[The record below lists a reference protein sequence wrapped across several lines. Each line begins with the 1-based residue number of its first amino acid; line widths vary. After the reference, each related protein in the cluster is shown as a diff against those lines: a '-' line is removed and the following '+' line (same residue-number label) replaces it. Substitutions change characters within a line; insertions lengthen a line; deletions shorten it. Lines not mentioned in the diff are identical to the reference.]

1 MVDYAAGIYNS
12 GTTLNK
18 FPAESKTSTAR
29 YTFIVKFNLAEGV
42 AASAPEKT
50 GTDLWAYLLN
60 LNNTGLTEDLWTYS
74 NNSFTRVCSAKVQTF
89 SCGTLANIY
98 DKITK
103 TNYYFSGF
111 SSESVNVYAA
121 ETVTV
126 TAKYGQYSLRL
137 HNMSAGVLKE
147 SATGANKTITLPI
160 PSYSYGGVA
169 CKLLGWTKT
178 EALKVVCGSSFS
190 TWAEGRTAAG
200 YQLVGY
206 SSITL
211 PKYHPS
217 YQTADEKAAWSGSDT
232 LDLYAAWYQYC
243 HVLCYGYAD
252 SWSDKK
258 YITAWTGTDEACDVT
273 GLTISSVDGKWER
286 GFKIADSAGK
296 VTGGWAAIHRY
307 SEPDT
312 NSAQWKYWW
321 ENGDGTKSDA
331 SSANIPVSVP
341 ADSFVYLVAQYTI
354 FVGEVR
360 CVIGEKDGEEAYYS
374 IPFTSSKPE
383 YWSAEIPTI
392 TTAGLSIGSDQCFR
406 GWTKTSNSMSPEY
419 MALAEIEERNRII
432 KSTLNPTTVISGL
445 LPYAE
450 DETAKPVYLYPI
462 VVSRS
467 SVAASKVYWRYY
479 TVYQGQ
485 KVSPNATW
493 KLATNKTENGVKSYY
508 ISSDSDYV
516 VEWCEVKYVEDSE
529 TGIKYFD
536 CVWASE
542 ENFDKNVVLFDK
554 FKTYVPI
561 AKEVES
567 CTSGKKVYNIV
578 FDSSVESPITCE
590 YTKGADEAQEKYQFQ
605 GWYEMSAYTSA
616 TSNVTVI
623 GARDNKY
630 GPVSTNADSP
640 KNYVAIWWG
649 LCSVKYQLSVST
661 GESYVTTEEVY
672 PSSVYCG
679 LPSTQTVSL
688 SEAWKD
694 ANAAASEANTILQ
707 SIMYNGTAYNSGD
720 ASISITFDT
729 GYYLLIG
736 PVRPV
741 YADRPIIYLDCDTG
755 YYAGTPFET
764 LEITDFFV
772 NADYGAETTE
782 ISDEEFIT
790 LLEIPSDQ
798 QYKYAVGDITVGDG
812 EATQATHA
820 NGKFSCVP
828 STGKP
833 QLHLKVV
840 LRPAKFTLVVEENGN
855 SCKFTVTHGKEFV
868 CVDSDLTGITIPD
881 NKTIIGFSFSTLSEG
896 DYAYDFP
903 AIGETDFRR
912 ANGAYVYD
920 GESLTVVPVW
930 GSKPQSVSILSPIGE
945 TYNLLGK
952 ITVKARVT
960 VEDGV
965 KFTGANTR
973 LGLYSGSTLLTCGS
987 QLPAGVT
994 QFDITPDTGTF
1005 KTYSIKAMGNTDLD
1019 TLSFSIAAKAIHFS
1033 GTCTDGSFTESMP
1046 DDINCVW
1053 YQPETDSI
1061 EINVSNRS
1069 AITGEV
1075 GYSFAGWSDAA
1086 SKVVTLPL
1094 TTEEQGIITTVVWEK
1109 PTTESIPAKTLY
1121 AMWGYSVSYRL
1132 GSGYWREGE
1141 TPEANAGYA
1150 TYAGAE
1156 GITYTVPYTP
1166 VHDKYALD
1174 HWVKDGSAINKNS
1187 DGSYVVLLSLG
1198 TNMMTAAWK
1207 YPDAIANIASV
1218 GYTSD
1223 PTAIIE
1229 LDSASYQYAI
1239 RLRYN
1244 FEWTV
1249 LSSNGSD
1256 MILGDGMV
1264 LNVPSG
1270 LVAEPEKTLS
1280 VVKLKY
1286 NDAVVST
1293 GASSSAKFSKTY
1305 KVKGGVVLP
1314 DDTSETGYTT
1324 ETKDNLA
1331 IVEIRKKDVPGL
1343 ALKVVDGAI
1352 QAGTLETEVVISAP
1366 DGYTSC
1372 KSGTRASDGED
1383 VYLFTTYYGEV
1394 TEFDVSP
1401 KSGSTVQFTRSD
1413 NSDNVTILPVHETIR
1428 TDEDNPTDLSA
1439 TWLNIE
1445 NGKTTHID
1453 CYLGFHPYAWEV
1465 YRINTDR
1472 LSYSSFT
1479 RVSAPYLTATC
1490 DALNPNPLDTI
1501 RSVSDKDRYG
1511 SIYVAARAPEGKY
1524 AVLFYY
1530 VNQSDSK
1537 IYKYYVLINV
1547 KNVVYDAPLCVIHKF
1562 VKGAAGDKDITST
1575 YNQYDAGTYTG
1586 TIETGQLQHTLYLS
1600 SPGMT
1605 NISVTALNRSFQAQ
1619 VTSIPI
1625 LTKSS
1630 EYNYCIDLGTRE
1642 NITFTVS
1649 RTEPKNID
1657 NNSKDQTK
1665 WSNGVWYQHVKKFFD
1680 EWQNLNY
1687 GADGRRSGGYNLIY
1701 DPGNGYAFPVMNKN
1715 VFMSNQLSYQYNR
1728 AILDLQFSFTVATM
1742 TPKTQ
1747 LSGRLVITFYTEADG
1762 ARKELYTRTTY
1773 GSTMTLP
1780 GIIDLGGGSAVVSWR
1795 ISLKGSSEAWEYP
1808 AGGEFIW
1815 TGASYDD
1822 KDTELEAIGQAA
1834 TVDYAILMDEPG
1846 QYAVSLKSLNEKLAG
1861 YGRTQVDTTN
1871 WAMAAYVVG
1880 GGGAGGPCRSY
1891 PTKINSKVDGINEIF
1906 VGGGG
1911 SSGAVSSKVANIQH
1925 EWLDTGY
1932 FLVTVGAGGVY
1943 QEGQER
1949 NLGHDYIIKDN
1960 REASAS
1966 SVSYVGTTRAGF
1978 DKTLSA
1984 AGGRNGGYNSKGES
1998 AGDGSAT
2005 GGEHAYF
2012 NADALSIGNGRYWSW
2027 SEWDSKEVQGNPG
2040 SSLVAIGTNGAEKN
2054 NGGTYLR
2061 AEKSAV
2067 TDSTGVT
2074 TTRRCA
2080 GSGGGGAGFR
2090 VDLTNTGIIVKPQMG
2105 EFQVGVKCSKDF
2117 EDKDVFYSDWCVNKV
2132 EFTQEGRSEATIYSG
2147 DDAENFLK
2155 NDLGL
2160 KVGTRKF
2167 GKTTWY
2173 IAGTPKMAGNLKVEV
2188 KSWQI
2193 NRWYNIWELRY
2204 VETPYDEFYTHVSC
2218 TISRPPMVDN
2228 YPVNR
2233 LLYSQGASPPIYIY
2247 SQEAG
2252 AIYGTHSYK
2261 NLSENYPRTP
2271 KYGGGGASA
2280 FGVPSAYSTK
2290 GADGVVVLAFIKKSA

>member
-1 MVDYAAGIYNS
+1 MADSFSAPGSNIDITATEHAA
-12 GTTLNK
+12 
-18 FPAESKTSTAR
+18 TAR
-29 YTFIVKFNLAEGV
+29 YTFTVTI
-42 AASAPEKT
+42 
-50 GTDLWAYLLN
+50 N
-60 LNNTGLTEDLWTYS
+60 LNGGSDAGLYTYLSTNNPVWTRS
-74 NNSFTRVCSAKVQTF
+74 NNIFTYVGPESGKTF
-89 SCGTLANIY
+89 SCGSLDSIYTLV
-98 DKITK
+98 TK
-103 TNYYFSGF
+103 ADYYFAGLDKYS
-111 SSESVNVYAA
+111 
-121 ETVTV
+121 VTV
-126 TAKYGQYSLRL
+126 RPAGSATVSASYGQYSLRL
-137 HNMSAGVLKE
+137 HNMSTDLLKE
-147 SATGANKTITLPI
+147 SAAGADKTVTLPS
-160 PSYSYGGVA
+160 PSYTYEGVV
-169 CKLLGWTKT
+169 CERKGWTKT
-178 EALKVVCGSSFS
+178 EALKVMCGSQFS
-190 TWAEGRTAAG
+190 TWKGEGRTTG
-200 YQLVGY
+200 SYPLVSY
-206 SSITL
+206 SSVTL

-217 YQTADEKAAWSGSDT
+217 YQTTDEKAVWGGSDT

-243 HVLCYGYAD
+243 HVLYYGYAD
-252 SWSDKK
+252 NWSNKSS
-258 YITAWTGTDEACDVT
+258 IAVWTGTNKACDVT
-273 GLTISSVDGKWER
+273 GLVIDSKSDNWER

-307 SEPDT
+307 SEPSTIDG
-312 NSAQWKYWW
+312 QWKYWW
-321 ENGDGTKSDA
+321 ENGDGTKSDT
-331 SSANIPVSVP
+331 SLANIPVSVP
-341 ADSFVYLVAQYTI
+341 ADSFVYLVAQYTT
-354 FVGEVR
+354 FKGELR
-360 CVIGEKDGEEAYYS
+360 CVISGEEYYS
-374 IPFTSSKPE
+374 ILFTGTKPE
-383 YWSAEIPTI
+383 YYSTDIPTI
-392 TTAGLSIGSDQCFR
+392 ATAGLTIGLDQCFR
-406 GWTKTSNSMSPEY
+406 GWTTTSGSTSPEY

-432 KSTLNPTTVISGL
+432 KSTLNPATGISAL
-445 LPYAE
+445 LPSAE
-450 DETAKPVYLYPI
+450 DETVKPTYIYPI
-462 VVSRS
+462 IVSRS
-467 SVAASKVYWRYY
+467 SVATSKVYWRYY

-485 KVSPNATW
+485 KVYPKVTW
-493 KLATNKTENGVKSYY
+493 SLATNKTESGVESYY

-567 CTSGKKVYNIV
+567 CSGKKVYNIV
-578 FDSSVESPITCE
+578 FDSSVESPISCKYEGDTSN
-590 YTKGADEAQEKYQFQ
+590 GRAIYQFQ
-605 GWYEMSAYTSA
+605 GWYEMSAYNSST
-616 TSNVTVI
+616 TNVTVI
-623 GARDNKY
+623 GASDNKY
-630 GPVSTNADSP
+630 GLVSTNADSP
-640 KNYVAIWWG
+640 KNYIAIWWG
-649 LCSVKYQLSVST
+649 LCSAQYQLSVSS
-661 GESYVTTEEVY
+661 GGSYVVTESES
-672 PSSVYCG
+672 PSSAYCG

-688 SEAWKD
+688 SKAWGAAEK
-694 ANAAASEANTILQ
+694 AASEAGTTLQ

-720 ASISITFDT
+720 ASISVTFDT
-729 GYYLLIG
+729 AYSLLIG
-736 PVRPV
+736 PVMPV

-755 YYAGTPFET
+755 YYAGTSFET
-764 LEITDFFV
+764 IEITDFFV
-772 NADYGAETTE
+772 NANYGAKTTE

-798 QYKYAVGDITVGDG
+798 QYKYAIEDITVGAG
-812 EATQATHA
+812 EATEVTHEK
-820 NGKFSCVP
+820 GKFSCVP
-828 STGKP
+828 TTGKS
-833 QLHLKVV
+833 QLHLKAV
-840 LRPAKFTLVVEENGN
+840 LRPAKFTLVVEENGS
-855 SCKFTVTHGKEFV
+855 SCEFTVTHGKEFV
-868 CVDSDLTGITIPD
+868 CVDSDLTGITIPKD
-881 NKTIIGFSFSTLSEG
+881 KTIIGFSFSTLSEG

-903 AIGETDFRR
+903 AVGETDFRR
-912 ANGAYVYD
+912 ANGTYVYD

-930 GSKPQSVSILSPIGE
+930 GYKPQGVFILSPTGE

-965 KFTGANTR
+965 KFTSANTR

-994 QFDITPDTGTF
+994 QFDIIPDAGTF
-1005 KTYSIKAMGNTDLD
+1005 KTYTIKALGNTGLD
-1019 TLSFSIAAKAIHFS
+1019 TLSFSIAAKTIHFS

-1046 DDINCVW
+1046 EDINCAW
-1053 YQPETDSI
+1053 FQPTISSI

-1069 AITGEV
+1069 AVTGEV
-1075 GYSFAGWSDAA
+1075 GYSFAGWSEAA

-1094 TTEEQGIITTVVWEK
+1094 TTEEQGVITTVVWEK
-1109 PTTESIPAKTLY
+1109 PTTESIPVKTLY

-1141 TPEANAGYA
+1141 TPKANAGYA
-1150 TYAGAE
+1150 TYEGAGD
-1156 GITYTVPYTP
+1156 ITYTVPYTP

-1174 HWVKDGSAINKNS
+1174 HWVKNGSAVYEDAEGKYS
-1187 DGSYVVLLSLG
+1187 VPLSLG
-1198 TNMMTAAWK
+1198 TNILTAAWK
-1207 YPDAIANIASV
+1207 YPEAVANIASV

-1223 PTAIIE
+1223 PAAIVE
-1229 LDSASYQYAI
+1229 LDSSSYQYAI

-1249 LSSNGSD
+1249 LSSDGSD

-1264 LNVPSG
+1264 LNVPTG

-1286 NDAVVST
+1286 NGAVVST

-1305 KVKGGVVLP
+1305 KVKDGVVLP
-1314 DDTSETGYTT
+1314 DDTTETEYTI

-1331 IVEIRKKDVPGL
+1331 TVEIRKKDVPGL
-1343 ALKVVDGAI
+1343 ALKVVDGVI
-1352 QAGTLETEVVISAP
+1352 QAGTLETEVEISAP

-1372 KSGTRASDGED
+1372 KSGTRASDNEE
-1383 VYLFTTYYGEV
+1383 VYIFTTYYGEV
-1394 TEFDVSP
+1394 VEYDVKP

-1413 NSDNVTILPVHETIR
+1413 NSDNVTILPVHEVIR

-1439 TWLNIE
+1439 TWLNVE
-1445 NGKTTHID
+1445 NSKTTHID
-1453 CYLGFHPYAWEV
+1453 CYLTFYPYAWEV
-1465 YRINTDR
+1465 YKINTDR

-1479 RVSAPYLTATC
+1479 RVSTPYLTATC
-1490 DALNPNPLDTI
+1490 DALDPNPLDTI
-1501 RSVSDKDRYG
+1501 RSVTDETRYG
-1511 SIYVAARAPEGKY
+1511 SIYIAARAPEGKY

-1547 KNVVYDAPLCVIHKF
+1547 KNVVYDAPLCVVHKF

-1575 YNQYDAGTYTG
+1575 YNQYDEGTYTG
-1586 TIETGQLQHTLYLS
+1586 TTETGQLQHTLYLS

-1649 RTEPKNID
+1649 RTEPKTID

-1747 LSGRLVITFYTEADG
+1747 LSGRLAITFYTEADG
-1762 ARKELYTRTTY
+1762 VRKELYKRTTY

-1808 AGGEFIW
+1808 AGGEFVW

-1846 QYAVSLKSLNEKLAG
+1846 QYVVSLKSLNEKLAG
-1861 YGRTQVDTTN
+1861 YGKTQVDTTN
-1871 WAMAAYVVG
+1871 WSMAAYVVG
-1880 GGGAGGPCRSY
+1880 GGGAGGACRRY
-1891 PTKINSKVDGINEIF
+1891 PTKVNSDVDGITQIF
-1906 VGGGG
+1906 IGGGG
-1911 SSGAVSSKVANIQH
+1911 SSGVVGSKVADIQY

-1932 FLVTVGAGGVY
+1932 FLVTVGSGGVY
-1943 QEGQER
+1943 QEGQKS
-1949 NLGHDYIIKDN
+1949 NLSHDYYVKGDN

-2005 GGEHAYF
+2005 GGEHAYY
-2012 NADALSIGNGRYWSW
+2012 NADALSLGNGQYWTW
-2027 SEWDSKEVQGNPG
+2027 SRWSSKEVQGNPG
-2040 SSLVAIGTNGAEKN
+2040 SSLVATGTNGTEKN

-2061 AEKSAV
+2061 AEKSV
-2067 TDSTGVT
+2067 STDSTGETST
-2074 TTRRCA
+2074 TRCA

-2090 VDLTNTGIIVKPQMG
+2090 VDLTNTKLIVKPQMG
-2105 EFQVGVKCSKDF
+2105 DFQVGVKCSKDF
-2117 EDKDVFYSDWCVNKV
+2117 EDKDVFYSAWCVNKV
-2132 EFTQEGRSEATIYSG
+2132 EFTQEGRSEATVYSG
-2147 DDAENFLK
+2147 DDAKNFLE

-2160 KVGTRKF
+2160 KVDKRKF

-2173 IAGTPKMAGNLKVEV
+2173 VAGTPKMAGKLWVEV
-2188 KSWQI
+2188 KTWQI
-2193 NRWYNIWELRY
+2193 NRWYNVWELRY
-2204 VETPYDEFYTHVSC
+2204 VETPYDEWCTHVSF
-2218 TISRPPMVDN
+2218 TISRPAMVDN

-2233 LLYSQGASPPIYIY
+2233 LLYSQGASPPIYK
-2247 SQEAG
+2247 QFTKAG
-2252 AIYGTHSYK
+2252 AMYGSGSYE
-2261 NLSENYPRTP
+2261 NISENYPRTP

-2280 FGVPSAYSTK
+2280 FGVPTSYSTK